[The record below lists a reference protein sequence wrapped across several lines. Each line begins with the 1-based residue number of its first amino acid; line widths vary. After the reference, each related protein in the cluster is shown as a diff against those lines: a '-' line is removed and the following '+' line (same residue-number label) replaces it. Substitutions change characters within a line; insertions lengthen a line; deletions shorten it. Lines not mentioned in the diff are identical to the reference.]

1 MGTGGQMDELRRVR
15 SGMLDESK
23 HLVTMHDLLDAQY
36 LYETKKDESYLICNK
51 CNIKYPIKN
60 SIPHM
65 LEEHIIA
72 IDEE

>member
-1 MGTGGQMDELRRVR
+1 
-15 SGMLDESK
+15 MLKEEI
-23 HLVTMHDLLDAQY
+23 LDFIVCIRCKGN
-36 LYETKKDESYLICNK
+36 LKKDESYLVCNK

>member
-1 MGTGGQMDELRRVR
+1 
-15 SGMLDESK
+15 MLKEPIPDFIVFIRCK
-23 HLVTMHDLLDAQY
+23 GY
-36 LYETKKDESYLICNK
+36 LKKAESYLICNK

>member
-1 MGTGGQMDELRRVR
+1 
-15 SGMLDESK
+15 MLKEEI
-23 HLVTMHDLLDAQY
+23 LDFIVCIRFKGY
-36 LYETKKDESYLICNK
+36 LKKYESYLICIK

>member
-1 MGTGGQMDELRRVR
+1 
-15 SGMLDESK
+15 MLKEEI
-23 HLVTMHDLLDAQY
+23 LDFIVCIRC
-36 LYETKKDESYLICNK
+36 KGD
-51 CNIKYPIKN
+51 PIKN

>member
-1 MGTGGQMDELRRVR
+1 
-15 SGMLDESK
+15 MLKEEILDFIVCIRCK
-23 HLVTMHDLLDAQY
+23 NDL
-36 LYETKKDESYLICNK
+36 KKDESYLICNK

-65 LEEHIIA
+65 LEEHIIP